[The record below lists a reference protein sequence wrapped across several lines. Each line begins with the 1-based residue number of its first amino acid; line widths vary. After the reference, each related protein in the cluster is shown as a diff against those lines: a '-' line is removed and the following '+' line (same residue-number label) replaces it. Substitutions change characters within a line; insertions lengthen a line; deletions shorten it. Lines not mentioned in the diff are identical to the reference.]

1 MVGMFSLGFEI
12 NGFSPAKNLF
22 FNFMWYLSICVLMI
36 TSLIVF
42 CTTYEANKYQKYLA
56 TLEQEIEE
64 YLNDEEKEVIWE
76 VIEND
81 GHTLPTNK
89 QRYAILFL
97 GCYVLFEVF
106 FILAWVKDMALVWE
120 PNWANVL
127 IEWVRDNTNFVSDKD
142 RIGYKLFSVRIKSS
156 DEELYKLY
164 TSEREFLASS
174 FGAATALFQVFRTFV
189 GLPFSLLSMAM
200 ILWRPVEWLGFTR
213 LDPRHIHSF
222 GSFIFSSIAT
232 FVSTFFFDFYFI
244 LQYAP

>member
-42 CTTYEANKYQKYLA
+42 CNTYEANKYQRYLT

-76 VIEND
+76 VIENQ

-106 FILAWVKDMALVWE
+106 
-120 PNWANVL
+120 
-127 IEWVRDNTNFVSDKD
+127 
-142 RIGYKLFSVRIKSS
+142 LF
-156 DEELYKLY
+156 
-164 TSEREFLASS
+164 
-174 FGAATALFQVFRTFV
+174 
-189 GLPFSLLSMAM
+189 
-200 ILWRPVEWLGFTR
+200 
-213 LDPRHIHSF
+213 
-222 GSFIFSSIAT
+222 
-232 FVSTFFFDFYFI
+232 
-244 LQYAP
+244 